1 MKQELTPKQK
11 RKQKQKIRRRRA
23 LLLLLLIAA
32 VLSVCLFTP
41 FFNVKTIEIKGNE
54 IVAAEQILEA
64 AAIPENINIFKI
76 KKGSVK
82 RSLLNIPEIDAVKIR
97 RLIPSKVRLEITE
110 TKPVMYFSYMTGYV
124 ITNEKGR
131 VMSIVDTNEELN
143 LLNITGLEIKN
154 AEICKKLSVQ
164 DSDTFDIILNTI
176 NSLNRVGLL
185 QEIRS
190 CHFDDMQD
198 VHLYL
203 HDGTKVIFGNLENLD
218 YKLSVLTKVL
228 VQVNRTEGAYI
239 DLTTPER
246 TYYGV
251 KEPEPPEEEA
261 DAEGE
266 NPGAATEEA
275 EEAEDQQ
282 TDAED
287 TKKDS
292 HDTADKDGKDKKG
305 ETENAER
312 S

>member
-1 MKQELTPKQK
+1 MKKELTPKQK
-11 RKQKQKIRRRRA
+11 RKQKQKIRKRRA

-32 VLSVCLFTP
+32 VISVCLFTP
-41 FFNVKTIEIKGNE
+41 FFNVKTVEVKGND

-76 KKGSVK
+76 RKGSVK
-82 RSLLNIPEIDAVKIR
+82 RSLLNIPEIDSVKIR

-131 VMSIVDTNEELN
+131 VMSIVDTNEGLN

-154 AEICKKLSVQ
+154 AEICKKISVQ
-164 DSDTFDIILNTI
+164 DTDTFDIILNTI

-203 HDGTKVIFGNLENLD
+203 HDGTKIIFGNLENLD

-251 KEPEPPEEEA
+251 KEPEPPEETE
-261 DAEGE
+261 AEGE
-266 NPGAATEEA
+266 NPDATTEEETEAADGQNA
-275 EEAEDQQ
+275 ETEE
-282 TDAED
+282 

-292 HDTADKDGKDKKG
+292 NESADEDGKDKKG

>member
-1 MKQELTPKQK
+1 MKKELTPKQK
-11 RKQKQKIRRRRA
+11 RKQKKKIRRRRA
-23 LLLLLLIAA
+23 LLLLLLLA
-32 VLSVCLFTP
+32 VVISVCLFTP
-41 FFNVKTIEIKGNE
+41 FFNVKTIEVKGNE

-76 KKGSVK
+76 RKGAVK

-110 TKPVMYFSYMTGYV
+110 TKPVMYFSYMTGYA

-131 VMSIVDTNEELN
+131 VMSIVDTNEGLN

-154 AEICKKLSVQ
+154 AEICKKISVQ
-164 DSDTFDIILNTI
+164 DTDTFDIILNTI

-190 CHFDDMQD
+190 CHFDDMQN

-203 HDGTKVIFGNLENLD
+203 HDGTKVIFGSLENLD

-261 DAEGE
+261 DTEGE
-266 NPGAATEEA
+266 NPDASTDETEVADGENTEA
-275 EEAEDQQ
+275 EE
-282 TDAED
+282 
-287 TKKDS
+287 TKNDNGDS
-292 HDTADKDGKDKKG
+292 ADKDGKDKKG